1 MDKCV
6 PALSEHEVFIREFIT
21 LYKQQ
26 PVLWRQKHPQYR
38 NRTERSEAYEV
49 LVRKCQE
56 YYSEADEDFVKMKID
71 SMRSTFRK
79 ERKKVLNSKEN
90 STNPEDVYKPSL
102 WYYDLLLFTAG
113 EEAEGETS
121 DGTKTEDSLAVAN
134 NPEEGNYVKI
144 PFWSREHSAILI
156 NFYKNHPCLYS
167 TSHPEY
173 KNKRKRNEAVKK
185 VTERL
190 MATTGKYFHAEDV
203 RRKISLI
210 RGQFLYEYKKIKKSE
225 SLGEVYT
232 PTLWCFEMLSFLKEE
247 YSSKK
252 RIGSKASQNQANLRR
267 KNRRKN
273 STSESDDDLD
283 IKKESDSSLS
293 SESVHLQLDV
303 KQTDEEDD
311 IFDTIAK
318 NLAHQMREMSEQQ
331 RNIAN
336 KIVRDVMYHGQMEH
350 LTVKSRLSLD
360 GV

>member
-134 NPEEGNYVKI
+134 NPEEGNYV
-144 PFWSREHSAILI
+144 
-156 NFYKNHPCLYS
+156 
-167 TSHPEY
+167 
-173 KNKRKRNEAVKK
+173 
-185 VTERL
+185 
-190 MATTGKYFHAEDV
+190 V
-203 RRKISLI
+203 RDDT
-210 RGQFLYEYKKIKKSE
+210 
-225 SLGEVYT
+225 V
-232 PTLWCFEMLSFLKEE
+232 
-247 YSSKK
+247 
-252 RIGSKASQNQANLRR
+252 R
-267 KNRRKN
+267 KNQLFFVVFRKYH
-273 STSESDDDLD
+273 SGVGS
-283 IKKESDSSLS
+283 I
-293 SESVHLQLDV
+293 
-303 KQTDEEDD
+303 
-311 IFDTIAK
+311 
-318 NLAHQMREMSEQQ
+318 QQ
-331 RNIAN
+331 F
-336 KIVRDVMYHGQMEH
+336 
-350 LTVKSRLSLD
+350 
-360 GV
+360 